1 MALAALALPLATMAQ
16 TVKVDFEDASGYKSI
31 GVYDTW
37 EESPFRTGKL
47 QGNCAVVD
55 NFLPTTDLE
64 GSIVNDSKKILGIQR
79 SRFGSNTFG
88 ARIDLNTP
96 FNINPTLQYVHVKMH
111 KPVKGRVMLVALG
124 KRPDRPGQSNDVEQ
138 AWAYSTSASAVDQ
151 WFDAVFPIKG
161 CNGVQVHSLVIV
173 PDVSSPQELTS
184 DFVAYIDDIEV
195 NNSSAPR
202 FFTKSYYGLN
212 FDESAT
218 SGKPG
223 RYIENIKLT
232 SPSAGAQ
239 TIAVGSASPQLIYRN
254 FTDNVFKAK
263 AGETLTPSI
272 AYKNGDWMNG
282 FVYVDLKN
290 DGKFDASFDE
300 TTHKATAGCDLMS
313 YYYIETIENQ
323 SGYKYDG
330 TAISGNNRNNLTTPA
345 FKLPE
350 NLTPGFYRMRYK
362 VDWGNLDPAGRMTS
376 TNSIQENGGY
386 IVDVRLNVHAD
397 KVNLS
402 AASRNGYITLSDGT
416 ELVNYKTDFGKAIV
430 IKATPAPGFK
440 VDSITIFHG
449 YNLQGDQVNE
459 YGTKQYETLVVHAK
473 DFSADGTYTIP
484 AALVDG
490 DISIDGQFA
499 STGATGV
506 AQQQVAHELTFSVAA
521 ETIHLHATKAVKVT
535 LVDAKGRIL
544 LNEKLKGNRTLTLPQ
559 GVYVLNGNKVIV
571 P

>member
-195 NNSSAPR
+195 NNSSEPR
-202 FFTKSYYGLN
+202 FLTKSYYGLN

-218 SGKPG
+218 SGKSE
-223 RYIENIKLT
+223 RYVENVKLT
-232 SPSAGAQ
+232 SPSAGTQ
-239 TIAVGSASPQLIYRN
+239 TIAVGSVSPQLIYRN

-272 AYKNGDWMNG
+272 AYKNGGWMNG

-300 TTHKATAGCDLMS
+300 TTHKATEGCDLMS
-313 YYYIETIENQ
+313 YYYIETVEDQ

-362 VDWGNLDPAGRMTS
+362 IDWGNLDPAGRMTS
-376 TNSIQENGGY
+376 TNSIQQNGGY

-402 AASRNGYITLSDGT
+402 AASRNGYITLGDGT

-459 YGTKQYETLVVHAK
+459 YGTKQYETLVVRAK

-499 STGATGV
+499 STGSTGV

-521 ETIHLHATKAVKVT
+521 ETLHLHAAKAVKVT

>member
-195 NNSSAPR
+195 NNSSEPR
-202 FFTKSYYGLN
+202 FLTKSYYGLN

-223 RYIENIKLT
+223 RYIENVKLT

-239 TIAVGSASPQLIYRN
+239 TIAVGSANPQLIYRN

-300 TTHKATAGCDLMS
+300 TTHKATDGCDLMS
-313 YYYIETIENQ
+313 YYYIETVENQ
-323 SGYKYDG
+323 RGYKYDG

-376 TNSIQENGGY
+376 TNSIQQNGGY

-459 YGTKQYETLVVHAK
+459 YGTKQYETLVVRAK

-499 STGATGV
+499 STGETGV
-506 AQQQVAHELTFSVAA
+506 AQQQVANELTFSVAA
-521 ETIHLHATKAVKVT
+521 ETLHLHATKVVKVT

>member
-300 TTHKATAGCDLMS
+300 TTHKATEGCDLMS
-313 YYYIETIENQ
+313 YYYIETVEDQ

-362 VDWGNLDPAGRMTS
+362 IDWGNLDPAGRMTS
-376 TNSIQENGGY
+376 TNSIQQNGGY

-402 AASRNGYITLSDGT
+402 AASRNGYITLGDGT

-459 YGTKQYETLVVHAK
+459 YGTKQYETLVVRAK
-473 DFSADGTYTIP
+473 DFNADGTYTIP

-506 AQQQVAHELTFSVAA
+506 AQQQVANELTFSVAA
-521 ETIHLHATKAVKVT
+521 ETLHLHAAKAVKVT

-544 LNEKLKGNRTLTLPQ
+544 LNEKLKGNHTLTLPQ

>member
-195 NNSSAPR
+195 NNSSEPR
-202 FFTKSYYGLN
+202 FLTKSYYGLN

-300 TTHKATAGCDLMS
+300 TTHKATEGCDLMS
-313 YYYIETIENQ
+313 YYYIETVENQ

-330 TAISGNNRNNLTTPA
+330 TAISGNNRNNLTTPT

-376 TNSIQENGGY
+376 TNSIQQNGGY

-459 YGTKQYETLVVHAK
+459 YGTKQYETLVVRAK

-521 ETIHLHATKAVKVT
+521 ETIHLHAAKAVKVT